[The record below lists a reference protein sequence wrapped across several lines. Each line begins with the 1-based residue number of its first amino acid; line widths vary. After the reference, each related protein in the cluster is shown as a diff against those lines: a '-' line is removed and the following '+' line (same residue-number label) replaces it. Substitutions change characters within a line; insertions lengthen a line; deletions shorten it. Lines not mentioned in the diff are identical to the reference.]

1 MQQKKLQ
8 RVVVVGKRGEML
20 GIVTQTTLLNALNP
34 LEIYKVV
41 EILEQKVS
49 RLEAENIQ
57 LLQQQKLELEVRV
70 KARTA
75 ALVAQIKAE
84 RLLARMDKRI
94 QTCFNLQE
102 ILDAAVVELRGYLNC
117 NRVVVYQFAS
127 DMSGL
132 IVSESVRYPY
142 LSSLYEQIN
151 DTCFQKNLGRS
162 YREGRI
168 CAITDVDAAGLSDC
182 HLKLLQEFQVQAN
195 LVVPVI
201 LSASH
206 ADLMTENALWGLLVA
221 HQCDRPRQWQ
231 TEEIDLVQKMS
242 VQLALAVQ
250 QNLAYYHLRL
260 QKSKRNQVE
269 LNLQESEQKYLSLV
283 RSLPVGVFRTDVD
296 GHCLYVNDRWCQIA
310 GLGVEAAAGF
320 GWIASL
326 HPDDCQLVVDE
337 WYASTEAERP
347 FSLEYR
353 FVNAEGKIT
362 WVYGQATAE
371 RNAEGKIIGYVGS
384 ITDISDRKRLEAERQ
399 ETEAILQEN
408 EERWRLALAA
418 ANQGLYDLNVQTG
431 EAIVNDEYATMLGY
445 EPTEFRET
453 NEDWVERLHPNDL
466 ERVRHNYLAYIAGEI
481 SEYKV
486 EFRQHTKT
494 GDWKWNRPHRE

>member
-1 MQQKKLQ
+1 
-8 RVVVVGKRGEML
+8 
-20 GIVTQTTLLNALNP
+20 
-34 LEIYKVV
+34 
-41 EILEQKVS
+41 
-49 RLEAENIQ
+49 
-57 LLQQQKLELEVRV
+57 
-70 KARTA
+70 
-75 ALVAQIKAE
+75 
-84 RLLARMDKRI
+84 
-94 QTCFNLQE
+94 
-102 ILDAAVVELRGYLNC
+102 
-117 NRVVVYQFAS
+117 
-127 DMSGL
+127 MSGL

-231 TEEIDLVQKMS
+231 TEEIELLQKMS

-250 QNLAYYHLRL
+250 HNLAYYHLRL

-353 FVNAEGKIT
+353 FVNAEGNRRNSRNCPKRARF
-362 WVYGQATAE
+362 QPPSEDTAL
-371 RNAEGKIIGYVGS
+371 G
-384 ITDISDRKRLEAERQ
+384 
-399 ETEAILQEN
+399 AIQYP
-408 EERWRLALAA
+408 RRY
-418 ANQGLYDLNVQTG
+418 ANGNG
-431 EAIVNDEYATMLGY
+431 EWG
-445 EPTEFRET
+445 
-453 NEDWVERLHPNDL
+453 
-466 ERVRHNYLAYIAGEI
+466 HNYLWLA
-481 SEYKV
+481 
-486 EFRQHTKT
+486 
-494 GDWKWNRPHRE
+494 RPRRRNTSQIFYFSNL

>member
-1 MQQKKLQ
+1 MGLVVHECLQQLLRPIDMLRFRLVGEVITGEVVRAFPQTSVLEVSRLMVENRVSCVAIVADSSVSSNLVMPVGIVTERDLIQFHSLQLNLERTQVRTIMSTPVFTVRLEDTLWSAQCLMQQKKLQ
-8 RVVVVGKRGEML
+8 RVLVVGKRGEML

-84 RLLARMDKRI
+84 RLLARMDERI
-94 QTCFNLQE
+94 QTCLNLQE

-117 NRVVVYQFAS
+117 DRVVVYQFAS

-142 LSSLYEQIN
+142 LSSLYKQIN

-168 CAITDVDAAGLSDC
+168 CSITEVDTAGLSDC
-182 HLKLLQEFQVQAN
+182 HLKLLQEFQVRAN

-206 ADLMTENALWGLLVA
+206 TDLITENALWGLLVA

-231 TEEIDLVQKMS
+231 TEEIELLQKMS

-260 QKSKRNQVE
+260 QKSKRNEVE
-269 LNLQESEQKYLSLV
+269 VNLQESEQKYLSLV

-310 GLGVEAAAGF
+310 GL
-320 GWIASL
+320 
-326 HPDDCQLVVDE
+326 
-337 WYASTEAERP
+337 
-347 FSLEYR
+347 
-353 FVNAEGKIT
+353 
-362 WVYGQATAE
+362 
-371 RNAEGKIIGYVGS
+371 
-384 ITDISDRKRLEAERQ
+384 
-399 ETEAILQEN
+399 
-408 EERWRLALAA
+408 
-418 ANQGLYDLNVQTG
+418 
-431 EAIVNDEYATMLGY
+431 
-445 EPTEFRET
+445 
-453 NEDWVERLHPNDL
+453 
-466 ERVRHNYLAYIAGEI
+466 
-481 SEYKV
+481 
-486 EFRQHTKT
+486 
-494 GDWKWNRPHRE
+494 